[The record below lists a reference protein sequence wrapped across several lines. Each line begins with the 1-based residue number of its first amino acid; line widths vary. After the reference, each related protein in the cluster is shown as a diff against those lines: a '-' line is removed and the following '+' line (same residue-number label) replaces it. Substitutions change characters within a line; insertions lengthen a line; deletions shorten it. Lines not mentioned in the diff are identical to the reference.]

1 VNRWGPQPSDAKFVC
16 PDCGKVRFYHPS
28 GHRKSARCNSC
39 AVRHRHQQR
48 KKMMMADQRNRLPFA
63 VKVRI
68 ADAVRAAVEPDGD
81 KYVKYRDGFSDAI
94 LAERLSGETGTAIAE
109 TAITT
114 VRREVAGKFRKRT
127 PDSFR
132 APKGNT
138 YAKDAARV
146 KREEIDAIRA
156 QVEILTER
164 VAALEKPLVGRAN
177 RFSAYGQSN
186 TYAEAI

>member
-1 VNRWGPQPSDAKFVC
+1 
-16 PDCGKVRFYHPS
+16 
-28 GHRKSARCNSC
+28 
-39 AVRHRHQQR
+39 
-48 KKMMMADQRNRLPFA
+48 MMMSDQMNRLPFA

-81 KYVKYRDGFSDAI
+81 KYVKYRDGLTDAT